1 MRIERY
7 LISLYEAITDTE
19 TDLNTKYKAMRLMR
33 LIRQT
38 EKNENYYNFE

>member
-1 MRIERY
+1 MEYEGY
-7 LISLYEAITDTE
+7 LISLYEAITDDKTE
-19 TDLNTKYKAMRLMR
+19 LDTKYKAMRLMR